1 MILRHLQEG
10 IVDDLRD
17 GSKYD
22 VKITYIDQPDPKGIA
37 HAVLISRGFLGES
50 PFVVHLGDNLLKDS
64 VPQLARP
71 AQAAPGGVQRP
82 DVRFLH
88 PDVRPTGAR
97 TPVSGLRRIRHPA
110 RTRP

>member
-1 MILRHLQEG
+1 DTANKEIGVILRPTQDVT
-10 IVDDLRD
+10 VDAQVA

-64 VPQLARP
+64 VPQLAQEFLMSDSDAIVVLTKVKVLSRF
-71 AQAAPGGVQRP
+71 GVVQIQDRKS
-82 DVRFLH
+82 V
-88 PDVRPTGAR
+88 G
-97 TPVSGLRRIRHPA
+97 
-110 RTRP
+110 